1 MTQQAAVASQ
11 TASEGSVSKLAQFFP
26 EAVAVR
32 IPVRVTGTGGRGR
45 ELSEQTLI
53 EYGTADEVL
62 FASSLPLE
70 FDDSL
75 QLENADG
82 SLRAQ
87 ASIVALNRVLYVK
100 GQFGSSKKLDLAAVT
115 KIDFK

>member
-1 MTQQAAVASQ
+1 M
-11 TASEGSVSKLAQFFP
+11 K
-26 EAVAVR
+26 
-32 IPVRVTGTGGRGR
+32 
-45 ELSEQTLI
+45 EQTLI

-82 SLRAQ
+82 TLRAQ
-87 ASIVALNRVLYVK
+87 ASIVALQYHN
-100 GQFGSSKKLDLAAVT
+100 GHIAIAARFT
-115 KIDFK
+115 AKPANWIIQA